1 MSGSNCRFLVVRKP
15 LHLSIILF
23 LVFSCTSGEQSEV
36 AVPENTLFTLMD
48 ASETGVEFINRV
60 EDQENFN
67 ILNYRNFYNGG
78 GVAIGDINND
88 SLPDIYFTA
97 NMQSNRLYLNK
108 GNWQFEDMTESAAV
122 GGDKAWSTGVT
133 MVDINADGLLDIY
146 VCNSGDVD
154 GDNKENELFINQ
166 GNLSFREAA
175 AEWGLNNRGYSTH
188 ASFFDYDGDG
198 DLDCYLLN
206 NSFKSPDRIELYRK
220 PRTDVDEE
228 GGDKLFRN
236 DGNIFVDVT
245 KEAGIYSSNVGF
257 GLGVSVSDINGD
269 MLPDIY
275 VSNDFWE
282 RDYLYINRGDG
293 TFSEELEQRISKASL
308 NSMGADIADLN
319 NDGFPEI
326 MTTDMLPE
334 DNFRLRSMTQFEP
347 YHVAVNKTKA
357 GYYHQYVQNCLHLNN
372 GDAHFQEVGYMA
384 DVAATDWSWGTL
396 LFDFN
401 LDGLKD
407 IFVSNGIQKDL
418 TDLDFVDFISDRAK
432 VEEIVQASGEGGFR
446 QFLPYMPSTEL
457 SNYAFVNQGNMHF
470 ANEAA
475 HLGLE
480 MPSFSNGSAYGD
492 LDGDGDLDLVVNN
505 VQMNSFLY
513 RNNTVEQEAKNYL
526 QVDFLGSGQNPWG
539 IGAEVKIYRAGKQ
552 QVQQHYLSRGFQ
564 SSVAPGLTFGLG
576 QSKLID
582 SLRVTWPDQRVQ
594 LITNININTNQLLTL
609 KHTDATVRAALSD
622 DKIQPLFRDVTAEV
636 LGDLGLHE
644 ENDYNDFDHE
654 ILLHRKYSEEGPE
667 LIKGDVNSDGLT
679 DIVLLAALG
688 YPNQLLLQE
697 KSGRFRLSAQKAFE
711 RDEKLEATCGALLDA
726 DQDGDLD
733 LIVGHGGNE
742 GQLSDGG
749 YYLRFYENDGAG
761 NFSFNVEK
769 TPTVQGNFSVIA
781 VADVNMDG
789 ASDLFVGG
797 RIVPGD
803 YGLVPASYL
812 LINRGDGTWDDLT
825 TREIGQLG
833 MVTAAH
839 WSDVDGDTDP
849 DLVVVGEW
857 MPITIFENNA
867 EGLKMKTVG
876 ETHGWWSALTAA
888 DLDYDGDEDFVLGN
902 WGTNSKF
909 SASQEKPLRLYV
921 NDYDRNGKVESILEW
936 YPPGS
941 ERAYPFLTR
950 SEMTNQMPSLKKVAL
965 KHAEYAESTMQ
976 ELFPPEVLD
985 KSLVLKATHL
995 ESAILW
1001 NEGGRF
1007 SLQPLP
1013 EPAQVAPVFSILAR
1027 DVDQDNCVDLLLMG
1041 NLQSLKPE
1049 LGRLDANRG
1058 VFLKGLDD
1066 RKYETVTSIQSGLW
1080 IRDEVRDAEVIEMNG
1095 KPHVFVAR
1103 NNEKMK
1109 VYQLER

>member
-1 MSGSNCRFLVVRKP
+1 MPGRNSKQLILKKLLYTLAG
-15 LHLSIILF
+15 LSLM
-23 LVFSCTSGEQSEV
+23 LYCTSEEQPENTL
-36 AVPENTLFTLMD
+36 PENTLFTLLD
-48 ASETGVEFINRV
+48 SAQTGVNFVNVV

-78 GVAIGDINND
+78 GVAIGDLNND
-88 SLPDIYFTA
+88 GLPDIYFTA
-97 NMQSNRLYLNK
+97 NILPNRLYLNR
-108 GNWQFEDMTESAAV
+108 GNWQFEDITETALV
-122 GGDKAWSTGVT
+122 GGSKAWSTGVT

-146 VCNSGDVD
+146 VCNSGDVA

-166 GNLSFREAA
+166 GDLTFREAA

-188 ASFFDYDGDG
+188 ASFFDYDQDG

-220 PRTDVDEE
+220 PRTDLDEE

-236 DGNIFVDVT
+236 EGGRFVDVT
-245 KEAGIYSSNVGF
+245 EEAGIYSSNVGF

-282 RDYLYINRGDG
+282 RDYLYINQGNG

-347 YHVAVNKTKA
+347 FHVSVNKTKA

-372 GDAHFQEVGYMA
+372 GNAHFQEVGYMA

-418 TDLDFVDFISDRAK
+418 TDLDFVDFISDRAQ
-432 VEEIVQASGEGGFR
+432 VEAVVRASGEGGFR
-446 QFLPYMPSTEL
+446 PFLPYMPSTPL
-457 SNYAFVNQGNMHF
+457 ANYAFLNQGNISF
-470 ANEAA
+470 ASRSAE
-475 HLGLE
+475 LGLHQ
-480 MPSFSNGSAYGD
+480 PSFSNGAAYGD

-505 VQMNSFLY
+505 AQMNSFLY
-513 RNNTVEQEAKNYL
+513 RNNAVEHEKKNYL
-526 QVDFLGSGQNPWG
+526 KLSFLGPEQNPLG
-539 IGAEVKIYRAGKQ
+539 IGAKVELFSGGRQ
-552 QVQQHYLSRGFQ
+552 QVQQHFLSRGFQ
-564 SSVAPGLTFGLG
+564 SSVNPGLTFGLG
-576 QSKLID
+576 KAAKID
-582 SLRVTWPDQRVQ
+582 SLKVTWPDQQVQ
-594 LITNININTNQLLTL
+594 RITDVEANQHLTL
-609 KHTDATVRAALSD
+609 EYTDTEDGAKIVRSNS
-622 DKIQPLFRDVTAEV
+622 PTLFRDATAE
-636 LGDLGLHE
+636 LLSEDITHQ

-654 ILLHRKYSEEGPE
+654 TLLHRKYSEEGPK
-667 LIKGDVNSDGLT
+667 LLKGDINGDGLT
-679 DIVLLAALG
+679 DVIMLGAAG
-688 YPNQLLLQE
+688 VAHQLLLQNQRG
-697 KSGRFRLSAQKAFE
+697 KFSTSAQKTFMS
-711 RDEKLEATCGALLDA
+711 DQKLEATCGALLDS
-726 DQDGDLD
+726 DNDGDLD
-733 LIVGHGGNE
+733 LLVGHGGNE
-742 GQLSDGG
+742 GQLQNGS

-761 NFSFNVEK
+761 NFTFNVEK
-769 TPTVQGNFSVIA
+769 TPAVQGNLSVIA
-781 VADVNMDG
+781 PADVNMDG
-789 ASDLFVGG
+789 AVDLFVGG
-797 RIVPGD
+797 RIVPAS

-812 LINRGDGTWDDLT
+812 LMNRGDGTWEDLT

-857 MPITIFENNA
+857 MPITIFENNP
-867 EGLKMKTVG
+867 EGLKKKTVG
-876 ETHGWWSALTAA
+876 ETNGWWSALAAA

-909 SASQEKPLRLYV
+909 SASTEKPLRLYV
-921 NDYDRNGKVESILEW
+921 NDYDRNGKIESILEW
-936 YPPGS
+936 FPPGS
-941 ERAYPFLTR
+941 EKAYPFVTR
-950 SEMTNQMPSLKKVAL
+950 GEMTSQMPSLKKVAL
-965 KHAEYAESTMQ
+965 KHAEYAKSTIQ
-976 ELFPPEVLD
+976 ELFPPQVLD

-1001 NEGGRF
+1001 NEGGKF
-1007 SLQPLP
+1007 SLQALP
-1013 EPAQVAPVFSILAR
+1013 DEAQVSPVFSIIAE
-1027 DVDQDNCVDLLLMG
+1027 DMDHDNCVDLLLMG
-1041 NLQSLKPE
+1041 NLYALKPE

-1066 RKYETVTSIQSGLW
+1066 RKYEAIPSAASGLW
-1080 IRDEVRDAEVIEMNG
+1080 LEGQVRDAEVMEING

-1103 NNEKMK
+1103 NRERLK
-1109 VYQLER
+1109 VYELEE